1 MTVFTSNSSI
11 RKDRLAL
18 LAASIWAVIGESKV
32 AVKELDE
39 NTLNVSR
46 EENSWNVLVD
56 EGYSVRISGLISGSI
71 YYLGTM
77 QDESF
82 ARDVLA
88 IASSVR
94 KLIFE
99 DLSVRDMEI
108 SRPTSFGPSDSSL
121 IDEEITPPTSE
132 VSLDNPQ
139 MVDDVADALSTEIQQ
154 PEAADLQYGGD
165 GTFSPIPDAPPTG
178 DGTDPMA
185 APLNEPAIA
194 PPTDPNAPMPPQISG
209 DQTRTSSQIQR
220 SWRYAR
226 EAAESLRNT
235 AQKSNFSAAQVLNLR
250 ALQSM
255 DRLFRTANQL
265 FPQSLP
271 NGSQNVGS
279 GQMNTPAAAAPT
291 APPAPKP
298 AAPAP
303 MTLNIGTPP
312 TNNPAPKAPNQEK
325 MSIGGNAPKPG
336 EREASLS
343 TLVDQNQFNEKYR
356 EGSVGIELDE
366 SNGLLKVR
374 GFHEPTN
381 LGRTHTQE
389 AVVIRR
395 IASTGRILLVT
406 SVGNGFR
413 REFSSDD
420 PNLKKVLT
428 KEIAALSKVATSE
441 FKKFMGE

>member
-39 NTLNVSR
+39 NTLNISR
-46 EENSWNVLVD
+46 DENSWNVLVD
-56 EGYSVRISGLISGSI
+56 ESYSVRISGLISGSI

-139 MVDDVADALSTEIQQ
+139 IVDDVADALSTEIEQ
-154 PEAADLQYGGD
+154 PEVADLQYGGD
-165 GTFSPIPDAPPTG
+165 GTFSPVADAPPMG
-178 DGTDPMA
+178 DVTDPMA
-185 APLNEPAIA
+185 EDPMGA
-194 PPTDPNAPMPPQISG
+194 PPAPPADPMPPQISG
-209 DQTRTSSQIQR
+209 DQTRTSSQIHR
-220 SWRYAR
+220 SWKYAR
-226 EAAESLRNT
+226 EAAETIRKT
-235 AQKSNFSAAQVLNLR
+235 AEKSNVSAAQVLNLR
-250 ALQSM
+250 ALQSL
-255 DRLFRTANQL
+255 DKLFRTANQL

-279 GQMNTPAAAAPT
+279 GQMNTPVAVAPAAPPT
-291 APPAPKP
+291 PKP

-325 MSIGGNAPKPG
+325 MAIGGNAPKPG
-336 EREASLS
+336 ERAAALS

-366 SNGLLKVR
+366 SNGLLKIR

-389 AVVIRR
+389 AVLVRR
-395 IASTGRILLVT
+395 IASTGKILLVT
-406 SVGNGFR
+406 SVGHGFR

-420 PNLKKVLT
+420 SNLQKVLT